1 MTTLP
6 PELVAYILYSLGG
19 LEHSVA
25 PMIKEYVQ
33 KLGQE
38 KKCFVCNK
46 SNIGEARVPSSYVS
60 HQSLT
65 FLKNQFLEKN
75 PGMKIYSCFECC
87 H

>member
-25 PMIKEYVQ
+25 PMIKDYVQ

-46 SNIGEARVPSSYVS
+46 SNLNEAKVPPSYVL
-60 HQSLT
+60 HQPLT

-75 PGMKIYSCFECC
+75 PEMEIYACFDCC